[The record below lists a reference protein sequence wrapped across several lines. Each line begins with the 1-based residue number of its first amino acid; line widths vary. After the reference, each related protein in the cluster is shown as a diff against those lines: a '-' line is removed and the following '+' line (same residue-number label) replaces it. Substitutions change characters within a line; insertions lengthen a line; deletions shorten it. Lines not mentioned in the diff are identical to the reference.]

1 MSKERREEILCNQ
14 LSYLNALY
22 AGRLHLDFN
31 AVRQFQFSILIYA
44 VEHRKKHFLE
54 LVDQNSEVFL
64 SLGRYSLLFE
74 PGFCEHCNINSLT
87 LKNLKA
93 SDSVNRS
100 DSFFTLLEEG
110 QQYTFEEMYQL
121 WHQKEV
127 YVRLYTMLT
136 PLSIDQRLLTL
147 RQLIKRDLV
156 SQYTGDAELEQ
167 LGKCLLERPFSEWYR
182 GSFGHICGLTRR
194 IAMGLL
200 QHYTQL
206 QAFIPDFTTESDAVF
221 ALNNMMALLEMTDW
235 KQVRKDILT
244 TDADWLDLRNL

>member
-1 MSKERREEILCNQ
+1 M
-14 LSYLNALY
+14 
-22 AGRLHLDFN
+22 
-31 AVRQFQFSILIYA
+31 
-44 VEHRKKHFLE
+44 
-54 LVDQNSEVFL
+54 
-64 SLGRYSLLFE
+64 
-74 PGFCEHCNINSLT
+74 
-87 LKNLKA
+87 
-93 SDSVNRS
+93 NRS

-194 IAMGLL
+194 VAMGLL

-244 TDADWLDLRNL
+244 TDADWLDLKRKTGIFRRFCGAEPGDCHGVFTAGRRGYGMRSLWGTGRAGAGC